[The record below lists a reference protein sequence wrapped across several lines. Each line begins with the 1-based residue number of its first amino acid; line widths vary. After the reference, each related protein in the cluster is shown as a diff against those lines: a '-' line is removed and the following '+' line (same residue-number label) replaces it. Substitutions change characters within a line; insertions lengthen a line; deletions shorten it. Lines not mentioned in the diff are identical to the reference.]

1 MEQVKIGGLILS
13 TKKEAVLEEGTRFRV
28 DLRSDGSDLGATSTD
43 RGVSWNSL
51 VVIDEDELG
60 KRLPSVRPVG
70 RG

>member
-1 MEQVKIGGLILS
+1 MN

-28 DLRSDGSDLGATSTD
+28 YLRSDDSDLGATSTD

-51 VVIDEDELG
+51 VVIDEGELG

>member
-1 MEQVKIGGLILS
+1 MN
-13 TKKEAVLEEGTRFRV
+13 TKKEAVLEEGSRVRV
-28 DLRSDGSDLGATSTD
+28 DLRSDDSDLGATSTD

-51 VVIDEDELG
+51 VVIDEGELG